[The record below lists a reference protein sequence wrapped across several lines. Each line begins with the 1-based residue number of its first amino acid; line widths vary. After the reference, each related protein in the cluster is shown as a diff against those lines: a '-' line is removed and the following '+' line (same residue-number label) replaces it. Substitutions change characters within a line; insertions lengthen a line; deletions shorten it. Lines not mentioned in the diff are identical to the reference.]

1 MENAIH
7 FRRAFNLFTRTW
19 KASPP
24 FSLLMK
30 EKRIGA
36 AYLLCGA
43 FLWGCL
49 LKGCASVPSQQLE
62 RADTVAET
70 IITEKQ
76 QQALGKI
83 ETISIVPPAET
94 LRQRLLL
101 DQNLPY
107 QAEASLGS
115 EYLSPIPHWP
125 EIQYPQS
132 DKQRATGGIPLQVTD
147 KTLSLSLL
155 ETLQIGARNN
165 NQYQRLKE
173 DIFQAA
179 LDLDL
184 ERHEF
189 RTTFSGLL
197 EVLFSS
203 DMSGEQTVS
212 GIEGSAIAGLS
223 RKFASGIEFTL
234 QLGLDLVK
242 LLTMDRSSAS
252 GVLGDATVS
261 IPLLRG
267 SGKHIVT
274 EPLTQAERN
283 VTYAIFLFERYKRT
297 FAVQVASDY
306 LNVLR
311 QLDEIENAQQNYTN
325 LLESAARAR
334 RMADA
339 GRLPEV
345 QVDQAI
351 QDALRARDRLLAAQ
365 QVYALLL
372 DEFKI
377 FLGLPPDADVLLQE
391 QELVHIAKPVSE
403 RQQTQ
408 AVETKEERSIDGIDA
423 QVMREIMQLAPKK
436 SFDISEDV
444 AIRTALANR
453 LDLRVA
459 EGQVF
464 DAQRTVVVAADGL
477 RAEATILGSA
487 AAGGRRNIASVDE
500 PNARFRPE
508 RGSYEALLSLDLPLE
523 RTAERNA
530 LRNSLIDLER
540 TVRSYQELEDQVK
553 LEIRN
558 GQRNLVEFRQ
568 RIGIQAKSVEV
579 ARRRVTSTTLFL
591 QAGRVEIRDV
601 LEAQEALVQALNQLT
616 EARVNY
622 RVAML
627 QLQKDL
633 GTLQVTPNGLINKMP
648 ANTLRSPSSS

>member
-1 MENAIH
+1 MRE
-7 FRRAFNLFTRTW
+7 T
-19 KASPP
+19 S
-24 FSLLMK
+24 
-30 EKRIGA
+30 IGA
-36 AYLLCGA
+36 GYLLCGA
-43 FLWGCL
+43 FLWSCL
-49 LKGCASVPSQQLE
+49 LSSCATTPSQQLE
-62 RADTVAET
+62 RADAVAET
-70 IITEKQ
+70 IISEKQ
-76 QQALGKI
+76 QQALGKK

-107 QAEASLGS
+107 QAKASLGS
-115 EYLSPIPHWP
+115 EYLSPISHWP
-125 EIQYPQS
+125 DIQYPQD
-132 DKQRATGGIPLQVTD
+132 DKQRVTGDVPLQVTD

-155 ETLQIGARNN
+155 ESLQIGARNN
-165 NQYQRLKE
+165 RQYQRLKE
-173 DIFQAA
+173 EIFQAA

-203 DMSGEQTVS
+203 DMRGEQTVS

-223 RKFASGIEFTL
+223 RKFASGMEFTL

-242 LLTMDRSSAS
+242 LLTMDRSSSS

-274 EPLTQAERN
+274 EPLTQAERS
-283 VTYAIFLFERYKRT
+283 VTYAIYLFERYRRT

-334 RMADA
+334 RLADA

-377 FLGLPPDADVLLQE
+377 FLGLPPDADVMLQE
-391 QELVHIAKPVSE
+391 QELARIAQPVPE
-403 RQQTQ
+403 GQQTQ
-408 AVETKEERSIDGIDA
+408 AVDTTLAQSIDAINA

-436 SFDISEDV
+436 TFDISEDV
-444 AIRTALANR
+444 AIRTALTNR

-459 EGQVF
+459 EGQVV
-464 DAQRTVVVAADGL
+464 DAQRAVVVAADGL
-477 RAEATILGSA
+477 RAEATILGA
-487 AAGGRRNIASVDE
+487 ATAGERRNIASVDE

-508 RGSYEALLSLDLPLE
+508 RGSYEALLSLDLPLD

-553 LEIRN
+553 IEIRN

-633 GTLQVTPNGLINKMP
+633 GTLQVTPNGLVNEMP
-648 ANTLRSPSSS
+648 ANNPPSPSSSHSP

>member
-1 MENAIH
+1 
-7 FRRAFNLFTRTW
+7 
-19 KASPP
+19 
-24 FSLLMK
+24 MK
-30 EKRIGA
+30 ESPIGA
-36 AYLLCGA
+36 SYLLCGA
-43 FLWGCL
+43 ILWGCL
-49 LKGCASVPSQQLE
+49 LNSCASVPSQQLE
-62 RADTVAET
+62 RADVVAET

-76 QQALGKI
+76 QEALGKR

-107 QAEASLGS
+107 QAKASLGT
-115 EYLSPIPHWP
+115 EYLPPPSHLP
-125 EIQYPQS
+125 EIQYPQG
-132 DKQRATGGIPLQVTD
+132 DKQRATGDDLLLVTD

-155 ETLQIGARNN
+155 ESLQIGARNN
-165 NQYQRLKE
+165 NQYQRFKE
-173 DIFQAA
+173 EIFRAA
-179 LDLDL
+179 LNLDL

-212 GIEGSAIAGLS
+212 GIEGSAIGGLS
-223 RKFASGIEFTL
+223 RKFASGMEFTL

-242 LLTMDRSSAS
+242 LLTMDRSSSS
-252 GVLGDATVS
+252 GLLGDATVS

-267 SGKHIVT
+267 SAKHIVT

-283 VTYAIFLFERYKRT
+283 VTYAIYRFERYKRT
-297 FAVQVASDY
+297 FAVQIAGDY

-325 LLESAARAR
+325 LLESAVRAR

-351 QDALRARDRLLAAQ
+351 QDALRAQDRLLAAQ
-365 QVYALLL
+365 QVYAFLL

-377 FLGLPPDADVLLQE
+377 FLGLPPDADVMLQE
-391 QELVHIAKPVSE
+391 QELARIEQPIHAGK
-403 RQQTQ
+403 QTQ
-408 AVETKEERSIDGIDA
+408 EVETAQAQSIDEINA
-423 QVMREIMQLAPKK
+423 QVMREIMELAPKK
-436 SFDISEDV
+436 TFDISEDV

-459 EGQVF
+459 EGEVF
-464 DAQRTVVVAADGL
+464 DAQRAVVVAADGL

-487 AAGGRRNIASVDE
+487 TAGGRRNIASAGE
-500 PNARFRPE
+500 PNASFRPE

-523 RTAERNA
+523 RTAERNI

-622 RVAML
+622 RVATL

-633 GTLQVTPNGLINKMP
+633 GTLQVTPNGLINQMP
-648 ANTLRSPSSS
+648 PNNFPPPSPTPSS